1 MNEMRVTCEACGW
14 ENICKIP
21 ESNRDNC
28 KLHNEIEMQYWK
40 KTRVIGGLSM
50 KDINRMQGR

>member
-1 MNEMRVTCEACGW
+1 MKDMFVSCQECGYSD
-14 ENICKIP
+14 ICKIP

-28 KLHNEIEMQYWK
+28 KLHNEIEHQYWK

>member
-1 MNEMRVTCEACGW
+1 MNDMRVTCEACGW
-14 ENICKIP
+14 SDICKI
-21 ESNRDNC
+21 ENSKREQC
-28 KLHNEIEMQYWK
+28 ILHNEIEMQYWK